1 MVIAIDGPAGAGK
14 SSVARAVA
22 RELGFTY
29 LDTGA
34 MYRAVGLAAAETD
47 EPAGQVAA
55 RIEINVGDRVLVDG
69 RDVTEAIRTPEAS
82 EAASR
87 VAADPGVRAALV
99 AKQQGLVADG
109 DWVADGRDIATVV
122 APDAAVKVFLTAD
135 PAERAAR
142 RAAEL
147 GADPEQIQRE
157 QALRDQRDATE
168 ARSVHEPAPDAVP
181 VDTTGLTLDEVVAQV
196 VTLATAARAG
206 NVAEGEQH
214 GRCSTGRRNP

>member
-14 SSVARAVA
+14 STVARAVA

-34 MYRAVGLAAAETD
+34 MYRAVGLASMED
-47 EPAGQVAA
+47 GEPAARVAE
-55 RIEINVGDRVLVDG
+55 RIVIEVGDRVTIDG
-69 RDVTEAIRTPEAS
+69 RDVTEEIRTPAVS

-99 AKQQGLVADG
+99 ARQQAIMAEG
-109 DWVADGRDIATVV
+109 DWVAEGRDIATVV

-147 GADPEQIQRE
+147 GADPAHVERE
-157 QALRDQRDATE
+157 QALRDARDASE
-168 ARSVHEPAPDAVP
+168 DRSIHEPAPDAVP
-181 VDTTGLTLDEVVAQV
+181 VDTTGLTLEQVVGQV
-196 VTLATAARAG
+196 VTLAVEAR
-206 NVAEGEQH
+206 EL
-214 GRCSTGRRNP
+214 S

>member
-34 MYRAVGLAAAETD
+34 MYRVVGLAAMESR
-47 EPAGQVAA
+47 EPAALVAERLA
-55 RIEINVGDRVLVDG
+55 IEVGDRVLVDG
-69 RDVTEAIRTPEAS
+69 RDVTDAIRTAAVS

-87 VAADPGVRAALV
+87 VAADPGVRAVLV
-99 AKQQGLVADG
+99 ARQQAIMSQG

-142 RAAEL
+142 RALEL
-147 GADPEQIQRE
+147 GADPDQIRRE
-157 QALRDQRDATE
+157 QALRDARDATGE
-168 ARSVHEPAPDAVP
+168 RSVHEPAPDAVP
-181 VDTTGLTLDEVVAQV
+181 VDTTGLTLEQVVAQV
-196 VTLATAARAG
+196 VTLATEARVC